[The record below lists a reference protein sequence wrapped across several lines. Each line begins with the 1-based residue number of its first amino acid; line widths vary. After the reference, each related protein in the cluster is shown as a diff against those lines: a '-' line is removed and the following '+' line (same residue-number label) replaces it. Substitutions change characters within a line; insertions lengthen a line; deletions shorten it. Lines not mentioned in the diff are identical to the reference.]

1 MARWVLIY
9 CMIGLFNVATAQ
21 ELEPRSYSVI
31 PTGFNMVG
39 FSSTFSQGNVVT
51 DATLPISDLKITSLT
66 FAGVYVR
73 SFNFLGKLAKV
84 QMLLPYTFIEGS
96 VKVSGVDTAA
106 SRSGFADARI
116 KIGINLL
123 GSPGMAPKDFVRFNE
138 ESVLGTSLVISV
150 PTGQY
155 LPEKAINIG
164 SNRWGFKPEIG
175 FSHRSGHFYLEA
187 YAGVWFFTKNDE
199 YMKTSEMQQAPIF
212 SFQAHVSHIFPKKN
226 WIAINGGYANGGQ
239 TSVNGN
245 ELNNFQKNWR
255 IGGTYSQ
262 PLNKHSSLRA
272 LLNTG
277 VATRA
282 GGDFTS
288 FTLSYQ
294 YGWF

>member
-1 MARWVLIY
+1 MICFLI
-9 CMIGLFNVATAQ
+9 GFFNAATAQ

-31 PTGFNMVG
+31 PTRFNMIGVSG
-39 FSSTFSQGNVVT
+39 TFSQGNVVT
-51 DATLPISDLKITSLT
+51 DATLPIKDLKITSLT
-66 FAGVYVR
+66 FATIYVR
-73 SFNFLGKLAKV
+73 SFSFLGKLGKV
-84 QMLLPYTFIEGS
+84 QMLLPYTFIQGS
-96 VKVSGVDTAA
+96 VKINGVDTAA
-106 SRSGFADARI
+106 NRSGFADARI
-116 KIGINLL
+116 KVGLNLL
-123 GSPGMAPKDFVRFNE
+123 GSPAMAPKDFVRFNE
-138 ESVLGTSLVISV
+138 ESVLGASIVISV
-150 PTGQY
+150 PTGLY
-155 LPEKAINIG
+155 LPEKVINIG

-175 FSHRSGHFYLEA
+175 FSHRTGHFYFET
-187 YAGVWFFTKNDE
+187 YAGVWFFTKNNQ
-199 YMKTSEMQQAPIF
+199 YMKTSQLEQAPIF
-212 SFQAHVSHIFPKKN
+212 TFQAHVSHIFPKKN
-226 WIAINGGYANGGQ
+226 WVAINGGYANGGQ

-255 IGGTYSQ
+255 VGGTYSQ

>member
-1 MARWVLIY
+1 MLVFF
-9 CMIGLFNVATAQ
+9 IGCFHTIAAQ

-31 PTGFNMVG
+31 PTGFNMIGVSG
-39 FSSTFSQGNVVT
+39 TFSQGDVVT
-51 DATLPISDLKITSLT
+51 DATLPIKDLKITSLT
-66 FAGVYVR
+66 FATVYVR
-73 SFNFLGKLAKV
+73 SFGFLGKLAKV
-84 QMLLPYTFIEGS
+84 QMLLPYTFINGS
-96 VKVSGVDTAA
+96 VKINGADTAA

-116 KIGINLL
+116 KIGVNLL
-123 GSPGMAPKDFVRFNE
+123 GSPPLPPKDFVRFNE
-138 ESVLGTSLVISV
+138 ESVLGVSVVISV

-155 LPEKAINIG
+155 LPDKLINIG

-175 FSHRSGHFYLEA
+175 FSRRTGSFYFES

-199 YMKTSEMQQAPIF
+199 YLKTSEMQQAPIF
-212 SFQAHVSHIFPKKN
+212 TFQAHVSHIFPKKN

-239 TSVNGN
+239 TSVNGA
-245 ELNNFQKNWR
+245 EMNNFQKNWR

-262 PLNKHSSLRA
+262 PLNKRSSLRA
-272 LLNTG
+272 LINTG